1 MDLRRRGPTVILCV
15 GLIVFTAPLP
25 GAGQEPPVFELPE
38 VIVPGRRPQP
48 QATSPAA
55 VTVLTRQDLQQLG
68 ALTLGDA
75 LQSVAEMYI
84 RRAGSGPGG
93 LAQPSIRGSTPQQ
106 VLVLIDGVPLNA
118 TAQFGVNVNTIT
130 LADVDRVEV
139 LRGPYSAI
147 YGSGALGGVINI
159 ITRTDVGRSLAA
171 RTGSNATT
179 QVNLRLGG
187 SGSPFYSAGLE
198 YLGTGGDRP
207 NSDAT
212 RWTGSGRLAI
222 ELDTGHRLAATF
234 YRSTGDSGLPGS
246 TFFSTPQNRLTDGR
260 TILSLAW
267 TRERT
272 RPSRDQARV
281 WRLADDL
288 HFRSPSSTSDS
299 DGSAWGLEWQSV
311 TQRGSRAVL
320 TWGAEWQQARF
331 QLTSV
336 SAFGTSG
343 FQAEGRTAAAYMQYD
358 SLPNERTF
366 VGIGARY
373 DFHSVYGGQLNPR
386 AGLVYFLTP
395 TLRLRASIGRTFR
408 GPTFGELFFPGCSNP
423 NLKPERAW
431 AADVGLESIVRPQ
444 LQLRLNAFYT
454 NATDLIV
461 GGCDPQN
468 IGSARVVG
476 LSTELIGRR
485 SERWS
490 VMSNLTWMDGI
501 DRTTGQPLL
510 RLPNL
515 QANVT
520 LRYDAGEQRAF
531 SILTSYLSDRIDL
544 DFSTFPATRVT
555 VPGYVTVSVRYEW
568 PFGMLGLRVGV
579 DNLLDARFETL
590 RGFPGA
596 GRTMFL
602 QVNGDF

>member
-1 MDLRRRGPTVILCV
+1 MGFRRWPTVILCV

-38 VIVPGRRPQP
+38 VIVPGRRPQS

-55 VTVLTRQDLQQLG
+55 VTVLTRQALQQLG
-68 ALTLGDA
+68 MLTLGDA
-75 LQSVAEMYI
+75 LQFIAETYVRI
-84 RRAGSGPGG
+84 AGSGPGG

-118 TAQFGVNVNTIT
+118 TAQFGVNLNTIT

-147 YGSGALGGVINI
+147 YGGSALGGVINI
-159 ITRTDVGRSLAA
+159 ITRVDTGRSLAA

-179 QVNLRLGG
+179 QVNLRLVG
-187 SGSPFYSAGLE
+187 SGSPVYSAGLE

-207 NSDAT
+207 NSDAA
-212 RWTGSGRLAI
+212 RWIGIGRLTI
-222 ELDTGHRLAATF
+222 ELEANSRLAATF

-246 TFFSTPQNRLTDGR
+246 TFFPTSQNRLTDGR
-260 TILSLAW
+260 TILSLTW
-267 TRERT
+267 IRERA
-272 RPSRDQARV
+272 RPSQAQARV
-281 WRLADDL
+281 WWLADDL

-299 DGSAWGLEWQSV
+299 EGSAWGLEWQSV
-311 TQRGSRAVL
+311 TQRGSGAVL

-331 QLTSV
+331 QLASIST
-336 SAFGTSG
+336 FGTSG
-343 FQAEGRTAAAYMQYD
+343 FQADGSTSAAYVQSD
-358 SLPNERTF
+358 RVLSERAF

-373 DFHSVYGGQLNPR
+373 DVHSIYGGQLNPR
-386 AGLVYFLTP
+386 GGLVYFLTP

-423 NLKPERAW
+423 ALKPERAW
-431 AADVGLESIVRPQ
+431 SADAGLESIVRSQ
-444 LQLRLNAFYT
+444 LHLRLNAFYSD
-454 NATDLIV
+454 ATDLIL
-461 GGCDPQN
+461 GGCNPQN

-476 LSTELIGRR
+476 ASAELAGRL

-490 VMSNLTWMDGI
+490 VRSNVTWTDGI

-515 QANVT
+515 QANAV
-520 LRYDAGEQRAF
+520 LRYDVGEQRVF
-531 SILTSYLSDRIDL
+531 MILTNYVSDRIDL
-544 DFSTFPATRVT
+544 DFSTFPAARVT
-555 VPGYVTVSVRYEW
+555 VPGYVTVGLRYEQ
-568 PFGMLGLRVGV
+568 PLGTLRLRVGV

-596 GRTMFL
+596 GRTVFL
-602 QVNGDF
+602 RVSGDF